1 MQQILAMFPGAF
13 KLKSQSYLYG
23 SSSLSSGASTGTYDI
38 TYSHSLNSLKQ
49 FIWWS
54 SPAGVWEGNYAGVCP
69 NLSTWQ
75 LMIGSTAYPQQ
86 PVKAD
91 RPSECFIQN
100 QKSFGSLYSTSHC
113 GCANRYNFAKASTIG
128 GGRGYTSDGGA
139 PPTLTA
145 VGEYAAYTTRSSIDS
160 FAKATAVKNAHK
172 WYQALDL
179 EIINSLKET
188 LYTGISTKG
197 STNTLRLN
205 VAQPLASVSHAVH
218 FFSCFD
224 VILEFDYANQII
236 NVIQ

>member
-1 MQQILAMFPGAF
+1 MQQILAMFPGAI

-23 SSSLSSGASTGTYDI
+23 SSSLASGSTQGTYDI

-54 SPAGVWEGNYAGVCP
+54 SPGNAFELNYAGVCP
-69 NLSTWQ
+69 NLSSWQ
-75 LMIGSTAYPQQ
+75 LLIGSTAYPQQ
-86 PVKAD
+86 LVKAD
-91 RPSECFIQN
+91 RPSECFMQN
-100 QKSFGSLYSTSHC
+100 QKAFGSLYSTSHC
-113 GCANRYNFAKASTIG
+113 GSATRINFSKASTIG
-128 GGRGYTSDGGA
+128 G
-139 PPTLTA
+139 
-145 VGEYAAYTTRSSIDS
+145 EYAAYSTKPSDFAGYSSS
-160 FAKATAVKNAHK
+160 NAANK

-205 VAQPLASVSHAVH
+205 IGRTLAAQTHAVN
-218 FFSCFD
+218 FYSCFD
-224 VILEFDYANQII
+224 VILEFDYANQVI